1 MVEVEAGLAVLVA
14 KCFVEHE
21 FAGHLI
27 QPHEV
32 EAIRAGLSA
41 NEHLALERGF
51 YLAGMLAEAPIDAG
65 EKAKLDKAKAET
77 DAIFVDL
84 IDRIGPRDLTA
95 PQFATLAR
103 LYERGPLSQNL
114 LGRLVAMEP
123 ANIRDVVLRLKKRRL
138 VTTRRDPDD
147 GRLILVGLTASGLS
161 LVQELLPIEIECTAT
176 TLAKLNA
183 NEKRILYDLLG
194 RLADS

>member
-1 MVEVEAGLAVLVA
+1 MPRTSTRIAVAAGRLEPAYRLEDQVGFL
-14 KCFVEHE
+14 
-21 FAGHLI
+21 LR
-27 QPHEV
+27 
-32 EAIRAGLSA
+32 RAYQRASS
-41 NEHLALERGF
+41 N
-51 YLAGMLAEAPIDAG
+51 
-65 EKAKLDKAKAET
+65 
-77 DAIFVDL
+77 L
-84 IDRIGPRDLTA
+84 IDRIGPHDLTA

-138 VTTRRDPDD
+138 VATRRDPGD
-147 GRLILVGLTASGLS
+147 GRLIVVSLTASGLS
-161 LVQELLPIEIECTAT
+161 LVEQLLPIEIECTAK
-176 TLAKLNA
+176 TLAKLDA

>member
-1 MVEVEAGLAVLVA
+1 MAAERLEPAYRLEDQVGFLLR
-14 KCFVEHE
+14 
-21 FAGHLI
+21 
-27 QPHEV
+27 
-32 EAIRAGLSA
+32 RAYQRASS
-41 NEHLALERGF
+41 N
-51 YLAGMLAEAPIDAG
+51 
-65 EKAKLDKAKAET
+65 
-77 DAIFVDL
+77 L
-84 IDRIGPRDLTA
+84 IDRIGPHDLTA

-138 VTTRRDPDD
+138 VTTRRDPGD
-147 GRLILVGLTASGLS
+147 GRLIVVGLTASGLS
-161 LVQELLPIEIECTAT
+161 LVEQLLPIEIACTAK